1 MAFNLNPK
9 ELIILTQSAGRHVSH
24 NRNNID
30 FKKKSMLYAFWES
43 LGVRNVVENKVNVVG
58 EGQTE

>member
-9 ELIILTQSAGRHVSH
+9 ELIILTQSEGRHVSH
-24 NRNNID
+24 SYI
-30 FKKKSMLYAFWES
+30 KIKSILYAFWDS
-43 LGVRNVVENKVNVVG
+43 LRVRNVVEDKVNVVG